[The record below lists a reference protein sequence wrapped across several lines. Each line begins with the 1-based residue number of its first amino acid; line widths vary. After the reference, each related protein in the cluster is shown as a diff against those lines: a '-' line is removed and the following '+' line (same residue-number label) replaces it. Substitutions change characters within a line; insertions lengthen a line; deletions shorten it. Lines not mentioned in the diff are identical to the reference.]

1 MSLDGEEYDILPSL
15 PSTPSTPSTPSN
27 KIKLLFTKS
36 KVYVHPTSR
45 SKDNVPGFIALQSRP
60 STHAAPAAREEIYL
74 SWVPESLLQKQK
86 SEEYEAYLA
95 VESRTD
101 TDSPATRSI
110 QASTT
115 TTNDQY
121 AFSIPVSSI
130 YSILVRPP
138 NLGWWFGSLVVST
151 RNDGITYP
159 ALFFHDDECQSTILQ
174 RKRRQ
179 KESFDPFASA
189 SGNGVV
195 FWGGDEVLRWIR
207 RYARVE
213 RSTVEPQLY
222 LLDPESADALSLG
235 TRPTTVTTNKAV
247 GGGGEMKPL
256 VATLK
261 EARWGLLS
269 TFAKVTSKA
278 RQLLE
283 SNKTLAESLPT
294 PVQELLGHSPEARR
308 VVEEF
313 EQARLYL
320 AKWAQGIHEREERA
334 SQMQQTTRVWG
345 VGVEDADADADD
357 LGEVGGAFELVRLG
371 DVEDGDREQ
380 VKPVSKEVWDSFFDH
395 TGRLMV
401 TVREVRRV
409 IFYGG
414 LEEDVRSEAW
424 MFLLGVYPWDS
435 SSDERKAIIASKRDE
450 YERLKGRAWCRANGV
465 EVDGNTPT
473 EDEKLAL
480 VEERHRIEKDVH
492 RTDRT
497 QDLFQAED
505 LPNPHYGEEE
515 GSGHEKT
522 NVRMEACKE
531 ILRAYHEYNPAL
543 GYVQGMSDLL
553 SPVYVILGD
562 EAAAFW
568 AFVGFMERMQPN
580 FLRDQ
585 SGMRRQLIVLD
596 QLVQL
601 MEPKLYKHLE
611 KADST
616 NFFFFFRSLLVWF
629 KREFE
634 WHDVLPI
641 GVQVLWTDFRSKEYH
656 LFIAF
661 AVLERNKDAIMDNL
675 QRFDEILK
683 YMNDLSMNID
693 LELTLRRADVL
704 FMRFQRT
711 VEAIDLKRAE
721 QERDSSSGL
730 RRRLPAG
737 EAGTSGTGEGGTA
750 DEAVKLPVITEGLRG
765 LLAK

>member
-1 MSLDGEEYDILPSL
+1 MSLDGEDYDILPSL
-15 PSTPSTPSTPSN
+15 PSTPSN
-27 KIKLLFTKS
+27 GIKLLFSKS

-45 SKDNVPGFIALQSRP
+45 SKDNVPGFSALQSRP
-60 STHAAPAAREEIYL
+60 STKPTPARTGLGAVATDAAVRDEIYL
-74 SWVPESLLQKQK
+74 SWVPESVLQKQK

-110 QASTT
+110 QASTI
-115 TTNDQY
+115 TNEQY

-151 RNDGITYP
+151 RDGITYP

-179 KESFDPFASA
+179 KESFDPFASD
-189 SGNGVV
+189 NGVV

-222 LLDPESADALSLG
+222 LIDPESADVLSLS
-235 TRPTTVTTNKAV
+235 TRPTVTTKKAV

-334 SQMQQTTRVWG
+334 QMQQTTRVWG
-345 VGVEDADADADD
+345 VEEVDADD

-371 DVEDGDREQ
+371 DVEDEERDGDRDQ
-380 VKPVSKEVWDSFFDH
+380 VKPVTKEVWEGFFDH

-401 TVREVRRV
+401 TVREVKRA

-414 LEEDVRSEAW
+414 LEDDVRSDAW

-435 SSDERKAIIASKRDE
+435 SSDERKAIMASKRDE

-465 EVDGNTPT
+465 DVDGHVPT
-473 EDEKLAL
+473 EEEKLAL

-497 QDLFQAED
+497 RDLFQAED

-522 NVRMEACKE
+522 NVHMEACKE
-531 ILRAYHEYNPAL
+531 ILVAYHEYNPTL

-562 EAAAFW
+562 EAASFW

-585 SGMRRQLIVLD
+585 SGMRRQLVVLD

-634 WHDVLPI
+634 WHDVLRLWE
-641 GVQVLWTDFRSKEYH
+641 VLWTDFRSKEYH
-656 LFIAF
+656 LFFAF

-704 FMRFQRT
+704 FTRFQRT

-737 EAGTSGTGEGGTA
+737 EANTSGTGESETA
-750 DEAVKLPVITEGLRG
+750 QEAVKLPVITEGLRG